1 MRPWAKFSGG
11 LLVALAAAA
20 LGCQG
25 CRTPQP
31 PPPPVQ
37 LPAPAPEPA
46 PTPTPPLEPA
56 PEPAKPA
63 EDLAQ
68 GNAPVRIRLYHGF
81 SQLAVRGESPLEVSS
96 GEGTTS
102 LAVGSWTLK
111 LAKAAPPRRRF
122 HVFSK
127 TFKPSQSQEME
138 TYLAQWRARGF
149 PAEPVLLGLRFSTE
163 SGQILDGREYWISV
177 QRFENEKDALA
188 LKSRLEKE
196 SVWVW
201 VRPQLVQA
209 GAGAIT
215 ASSSGGQTTT
225 FRLPL
230 KVKCGTPLGVV
241 TPKDREEH
249 RYTGVLDL
257 AVEPD
262 STLAIY
268 ETLPVEDYLAGV
280 LPSEMPAL
288 WPAEALKAQA
298 VAARSDV
305 LGHMA
310 LKRILEGFH
319 FTNSEGD
326 RVYGGFSGRHPAA
339 DAAVVATRG
348 QVLADGIR
356 IVPAVFSSNCG
367 GWTENNDTVWSS
379 PPEPALRGTADFPA
393 GKTPAAPGANMSR
406 WLQSQPA
413 AYCSGDSAGFRWKR
427 RITAAELGKLVN
439 QQYNV
444 GTIRSVEP
452 GERGVSGRLKSVK
465 IVGSGG
471 TATIRKEL
479 PIRQVF
485 GGLPSAMVLIQE
497 ERGPSGPVAYTIIGG
512 GRGHGVGLCQ
522 HGARGMALQGI
533 GHAEILAHYF
543 AGAALEQVR

>member
-1 MRPWAKFSGG
+1 M
-11 LLVALAAAA
+11 
-20 LGCQG
+20 
-25 CRTPQP
+25 
-31 PPPPVQ
+31 
-37 LPAPAPEPA
+37 
-46 PTPTPPLEPA
+46 
-56 PEPAKPA
+56 
-63 EDLAQ
+63 
-68 GNAPVRIRLYHGF
+68 RIRLYHGF
-81 SQLAVRGESPLEVSS
+81 SQLVVRGESPFEVSS
-96 GEGTTS
+96 GEGVTS
-102 LAVGSWTLK
+102 LAAGSWTLK
-111 LAKAAPPRRRF
+111 LAKATPPRRRF

-127 TFKPSQSQEME
+127 TFRPTQSREME
-138 TYLAQWRARGF
+138 AYLAEWRARGF
-149 PAEPVLLGLRFSTE
+149 PAEPVLLGLRFATD
-163 SGQILDGREYWISV
+163 SGHILDGREYWISV

-188 LKSRLEKE
+188 LKAGLEKE

-201 VRPQLVQA
+201 VRPQVVQA
-209 GAGAIT
+209 GVGAIT
-215 ASSSGGQTTT
+215 ATSGAGQSTT
-225 FRLPL
+225 FHLPFTL
-230 KVKCGTPLGVV
+230 KSATPIAVT
-241 TPKDREEH
+241 TPKDREQH
-249 RYTGVLDL
+249 QYTGVLDL
-257 AVEPD
+257 AVEAD
-262 STLAIY
+262 STLGIY

-326 RVYGGFSGRHPAA
+326 RVYGGFSGRHRAA
-339 DAAVVATRG
+339 DAAVQATRG
-348 QVLADGIR
+348 QVLADGVR

-379 PPEPALRGTADFPA
+379 PPEPALRGTADFPF
-393 GKTPAAPGANMSR
+393 GKTPKAAPGANMSR

-413 AYCSGDSAGFRWKR
+413 AYCSGDNGGFRWKR

-439 QQYNV
+439 QQHKV
-444 GTIRSVEP
+444 GTIRSVEA

-465 IVGSGG
+465 IVGAEG
-471 TATIRKEL
+471 TVTIRKEL
-479 PIRQVF
+479 PIRQAF
-485 GGLPSAMVLIQE
+485 GGLLSAMIVIQE

-543 AGAALEQVR
+543 AGTTLEQVR